1 MIDLLV
7 SGLLLVVGLLAGDLS
22 ARPHAAQRWR
32 LRSVQ
37 GMAVLLGAGAFLF
50 GIYLGII
57 GAWVPAMVLVFLS
70 MSVFPLISNI
80 KRQVLGE
87 PLVFTDFALI
97 GAVFQHPHF
106 YISALKPW
114 QIAAILAGLAMLV
127 GVAGFFST
135 GDLEARAIGLGI
147 AAAAAVWLKVMAA
160 RPVWARLADR
170 PDIDRDVGEHGLI
183 ATLFVHWRLWARLPR
198 DAPHALPP
206 ITSDVRQLVV
216 VIQCESFADPADLFD
231 DPGEPLAGLA
241 RARALAWSSGR
252 LMVSGFGAYTMRTEF
267 GALFGIGEDALGL
280 RRFDPFLTAT
290 SAANLSLPNRLAG
303 RDWTKVFLHPHDMRF
318 YGRDRLMPAA
328 GFDTLIGESAF
339 SASDHVEGR
348 YVTDAALC
356 DKLLELA
363 DAGADGSTLIY
374 AVTIE
379 NHGPWASDEHK
390 SLKDNKDA
398 YLRLLRRSDAMLSRL
413 IEQLPKLGRP
423 TTLCFFGD
431 HRPSIPKVCTPGGDK
446 HTPFVILKFGAN
458 GTPIPAPGP
467 PQDLTPAAL
476 HHEILK
482 AVASW

>member
-7 SGLLLVVGLLAGDLS
+7 SGLLLIVGLLAGDL
-22 ARPHAAQRWR
+22 AVRPRPAQRGG
-32 LRSVQ
+32 LRSIE
-37 GMAVLLGAGAFLF
+37 GMAVLLGAGALLF
-50 GIYLGII
+50 GACLGIT
-57 GAWVPAMVLVFLS
+57 GAWVPSMVLVLLL

-114 QIAAILAGLAMLV
+114 QIAAILAGLAGLA
-127 GVAGFFST
+127 GVAAMFST
-135 GDLEARAIGLGI
+135 SDLAPRAIGLGI
-147 AAAAAVWLKVMAA
+147 AVAAAVWLKAMAA
-160 RPVWARLADR
+160 MPVWARLADR
-170 PDIDRDVGEHGLI
+170 PDIERDVGDHGLI

-198 DAPHALPP
+198 LAPGSLPA
-206 ITSDVRQLVV
+206 ITSDVPQLIV

-241 RARALAWSSGR
+241 QARALAWSSGR

-267 GALFGIGEDALGL
+267 GALFGISEDALGL
-280 RRFDPFLTAT
+280 RRFDPFLSAA
-290 SAANLSLPNRLAG
+290 SAANVSLPNRLGG

-328 GFDTLIGESAF
+328 GFDTLIGETAF
-339 SASDHVEGR
+339 SAADHIEGR

-379 NHGPWASDEHK
+379 NHGPWGSDERT
-390 SLKDNKDA
+390 SLTANKDA

-413 IEQLPKLGRP
+413 IEQLPRPGRP

-446 HTPFVILKFGAN
+446 HTPFVILKFDAHGA
-458 GTPIPAPGP
+458 PLPAPGP

-476 HHEILK
+476 HHELLR